1 MCIELGEKL
10 MPIAKYSVS
19 LTSIGIKTLYVLIEY
34 VSKHIVVLAALAT
47 TMLFY
52 NNVLTVTMIKEK
64 AWSAAQKV
72 GNAIKVAT
80 VATTKLLNAA
90 LTALQLTYTRLRYG
104 ADAYRLAM
112 EKAKLA
118 SITNPWAA
126 LAMVL
131 TVVGVAVY
139 SAVKAWQAHKKAI
152 HDNLQS
158 VKEANAIKKQQ
169 EAINKRVAESYIDE
183 KTRVQQLTKIIRSN
197 AFSIGERRSAIA
209 ELQK

>member
-1 MCIELGEKL
+1 MSVYLL
-10 MPIAKYSVS
+10 LFFIAV
-19 LTSIGIKTLYVLIEY
+19 LTIPDAEPDMADFATAPDTEAPPVFAANT
-34 VSKHIVVLAALAT
+34 VVLAALAT

-158 VKEANAIKKQQ
+158 VKEANAIKK
-169 EAINKRVAESYIDE
+169 N
-183 KTRVQQLTKIIRSN
+183 
-197 AFSIGERRSAIA
+197 ERRASAFNSSMRAIFK
-209 ELQK
+209 LSIN